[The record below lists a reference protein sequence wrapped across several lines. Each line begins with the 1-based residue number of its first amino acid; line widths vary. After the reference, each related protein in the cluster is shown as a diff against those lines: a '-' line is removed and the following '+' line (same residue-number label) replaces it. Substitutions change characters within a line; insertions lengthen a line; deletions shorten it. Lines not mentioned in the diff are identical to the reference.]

1 MDFDLYLLGLPLVA
15 SVIGYST
22 NWIAIRMLFR
32 PLEKKELFGLR
43 IPFTPGLIPRRKAD
57 IAENIGKAVGEHLL
71 TPPAL
76 KSRLGSPEVKSDL
89 KEALEGW
96 IESFLT
102 RDLGSIKEMIP
113 EGSEPDMETLSDNLA
128 EKLQDNIERF
138 ISGEELENI
147 LSKLVE
153 AGVEDLSEKRI
164 GELVERMSYEELTL
178 KLEKLLSGLA
188 ESEHLEEN
196 IGKYWEAKIAELREE
211 GGCLKDYLGGDL
223 TELVIRQVETN
234 LPSFLRRGADLLNRP
249 ELRARIEN
257 LVINLLDEKIHGEF
271 EEDSVWDQIKLGF
284 LETLVLPKEKLRA
297 RVEEIIEDGVPRLKE
312 LLEREE
318 VRKEITD
325 SAADSLAKILEKDLS
340 ELGWSDKWEEKLGN
354 ILTDLSVTLIKNE
367 RFQSLVLEGLVLVLK
382 NSEHRKVSELT
393 ELDGEGEKEA
403 LVRAISGYVIDSLKS
418 ERVQNRFGS
427 IIEKKIRDLQRKE
440 MGRLSR
446 WIDPELLTPFAGP
459 LMDQLTVIVA
469 REGSNILNAL
479 NVKELIKSE
488 VEEFSTLRV
497 ERLILDVTGNQFRA
511 ITWFGA
517 LIGFLIGLLQIL
529 IITFGG

>member
-57 IAENIGKAVGEHLL
+57 IAENIGRAVGEHLL
-71 TPPAL
+71 TPGAL
-76 KSRLGSPEVKSDL
+76 ESRLGAPEVRSDL
-89 KEALEGW
+89 KKTLESW

-102 RDLGSIKEMIP
+102 RDLGSIREMVP
-113 EGSEPDMETLSDNLA
+113 EGSESDMETLSDNLA
-128 EKLQDNIERF
+128 KKLQTNIESFMAGEKL
-138 ISGEELENI
+138 ENF

-153 AGVEDLSEKRI
+153 AGVEDLSEKKI
-164 GELVERMSYEELTL
+164 GELVDRVSYEELTL
-178 KLEKLLSGLA
+178 KLEKILSGLA

-196 IGKYWEAKIAELREE
+196 IRDYWEVKIAELREE
-211 GGCLKDYLGGDL
+211 GGSIKDYLGEDL
-223 TELVIRQVETN
+223 AELIIRQVESN
-234 LPSFLRRGADLLNRP
+234 LPSILRRGADLLDRP
-249 ELRARIEN
+249 ELRAKIEE
-257 LVINLLDEKIHGEF
+257 LVIDLLDEKIQGEF

-284 LETLVLPKEKLRA
+284 LETLVLPKDKLRA

-312 LLEREE
+312 LLEQKE

-325 SAADSLAKILEKDLS
+325 SAADSLKKALKKDLS
-340 ELGWSDKWEEKLGN
+340 ELGWSDRGEEKLGD
-354 ILTDLSVTLIKNE
+354 ILTELSVTLVQNE
-367 RFQSLVLEGLVLVLK
+367 RVQLLVLEGLALVLK
-382 NSEHRKVSELT
+382 NSEHRKVGELT
-393 ELDGEGEKEA
+393 ELDGEEEKEA
-403 LVRAISGYVIDSLKS
+403 LVRAISNYVIDSLKS
-418 ERVQNRFGS
+418 NKVQERFGS
-427 IIEKKIRDLQRKE
+427 IIEEKIRDLKRKE
-440 MGRLSR
+440 VGKLSR
-446 WIDPELLTPFAGP
+446 WIEPELLTPFAGP
-459 LMDQLTVIVA
+459 LVDKLTVVVA

-479 NVKELIKSE
+479 DVKKLIKSE

-497 ERLILDVTGNQFRA
+497 ERLILDVTGDQFRA

-529 IITFGG
+529 IIIFGG